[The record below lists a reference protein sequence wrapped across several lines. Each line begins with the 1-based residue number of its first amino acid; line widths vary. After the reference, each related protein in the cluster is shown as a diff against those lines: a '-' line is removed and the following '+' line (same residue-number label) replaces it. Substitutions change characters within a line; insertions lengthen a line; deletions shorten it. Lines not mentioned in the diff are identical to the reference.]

1 MEKQNDL
8 AKTNTKTTL
17 ITKTNR
23 GKRTKNEM
31 PLYIAFLL
39 VNLLP
44 TIVSLLQTGQINM
57 AVNVAQGLASC
68 VLIIKIAIDR
78 K

>member
-1 MEKQNDL
+1 MEKRNNLIKRNHKVAL
-8 AKTNTKTTL
+8 ARKT
-17 ITKTNR
+17 
-23 GKRTKNEM
+23 KRDKRIKNEL

-44 TIVSLLQTGQINM
+44 TIVSHLQTGQISM

-68 VLIIKIAIDR
+68 LFIIKLAIDR

>member
-1 MEKQNDL
+1 MEIQNSL
-8 AKTNTKTTL
+8 VKRNRK
-17 ITKTNR
+17 ITNR
-23 GKRTKNEM
+23 NKKIKDEM
-31 PLYIAFLL
+31 PLYITFLL

-44 TIVSLLQTGQINM
+44 TIVLLLQTGEINM

-68 VLIIKIAIDR
+68 ILIIKMAIDR